1 MDTER
6 LYSLTMYNEWQEG
19 FFIGLFASRG
29 QAEQVG
35 QEYLRDV
42 PGFRDYPCTCEVT
55 EKRVLGE
62 PGPDHRVYLIW
73 GWDEAPDGREEK
85 IWCSECYTDPIQAR
99 AELEAARQRLPRQ
112 EWSLDCYQV
121 GQRLWTEGFV
131 RIASRS
137 AGHGED

>member
-1 MDTER
+1 MDTGH

-62 PGPDHRVYLIW
+62 PDPDHRVYLIW

-85 IWCSECYTDPIQAR
+85 IWCSECYTIPYRPGRNWKQPGSVCPGRSGA
-99 AELEAARQRLPRQ
+99 
-112 EWSLDCYQV
+112 
-121 GQRLWTEGFV
+121 WTAI
-131 RIASRS
+131 R
-137 AGHGED
+137 

>member
-1 MDTER
+1 M
-6 LYSLTMYNEWQEG
+6 
-19 FFIGLFASRG
+19 
-29 QAEQVG
+29 
-35 QEYLRDV
+35 
-42 PGFRDYPCTCEVT
+42 
-55 EKRVLGE
+55 
-62 PGPDHRVYLIW
+62 IW

-131 RIASRS
+131 RIPL
-137 AGHGED
+137 

>member
-1 MDTER
+1 MDTGH

-62 PGPDHRVYLIW
+62 PGPDHRVYLI
-73 GWDEAPDGREEK
+73 
-85 IWCSECYTDPIQAR
+85 
-99 AELEAARQRLPRQ
+99 
-112 EWSLDCYQV
+112 
-121 GQRLWTEGFV
+121 
-131 RIASRS
+131 
-137 AGHGED
+137 

>member
-1 MDTER
+1 MDTEH

-73 GWDEAPDGREEK
+73 AGTRPRTAGRRRSGAASA
-85 IWCSECYTDPIQAR
+85 IPIPYRPGRNWKQPGNVCPGRSGA
-99 AELEAARQRLPRQ
+99 
-112 EWSLDCYQV
+112 
-121 GQRLWTEGFV
+121 WTAI
-131 RIASRS
+131 R
-137 AGHGED
+137 

>member
-1 MDTER
+1 MDTGH
-6 LYSLTMYNEWQEG
+6 LYSLTRYNEWQEG
-19 FFIGLFASRG
+19 IFIGLFASRG

-99 AELEAARQRLPRQ
+99 AELEAVRQRLPRQ

-121 GQRLWTEGFV
+121 GQCLWTVGVV
-131 RIASRS
+131 RIPL
-137 AGHGED
+137 